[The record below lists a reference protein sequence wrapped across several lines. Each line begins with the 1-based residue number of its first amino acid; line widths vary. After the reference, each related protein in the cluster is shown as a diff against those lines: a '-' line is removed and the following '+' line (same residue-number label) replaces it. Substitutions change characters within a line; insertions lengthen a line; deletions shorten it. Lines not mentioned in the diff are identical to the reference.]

1 MISIER
7 RNPGT
12 FAAALYPIELIC
24 QGINKKMKPL
34 LQGILYWTLGSLV
47 KLYIG
52 RIDNLTRIPA
62 KGSFLVVSNQNS
74 FIDALLLL
82 YAVAKKRRMLISCM
96 TRYDMPENLNLL
108 ERFVFR
114 LITATYEYVVG
125 SISTHREDA
134 IDRAVEKLRGGMP
147 VIIFP
152 EGRHNR
158 DNCLKKGKTGAAR
171 IALKSGAPILP
182 VGIRGSEKIFP
193 YGSYIPRFRKTI
205 ISIGEPLTVHAGF
218 GSGESGEAIE
228 GLTAGIMM
236 AISGLCGKAYPY
248 RCAHRKKMI

>member
-1 MISIER
+1 
-7 RNPGT
+7 
-12 FAAALYPIELIC
+12 
-24 QGINKKMKPL
+24 MKHF
-34 LQGILYWTLGSLV
+34 LQGFLYWTLGSLV

-52 RIDNLTRIPA
+52 RIDNVTRIPA
-62 KGSFLVVSNQNS
+62 KGSFILAANQNS
-74 FIDALLLL
+74 PIDALLLL
-82 YAVAKKRRMLISCM
+82 YAVAEKRRMLISCM
-96 TRYDMPENLNLL
+96 TRYDMPENLNLP

-134 IDRAVEKLRGGMP
+134 IDRAVEKLGGGMP

-158 DNCLKKGKTGAAR
+158 DACLKKGKTGAAR

-182 VGIRGSEKIFP
+182 VGIRGSDEIFP
-193 YGSYIPRFRKTI
+193 RGSYMPRFKKST
-205 ISIGEPLTVHAGF
+205 ISIGELLTVHAGI
-218 GSGESGEAIE
+218 GSDKSGEAIE

-236 AISGLCGKAYPY
+236 AISGLCGKACHPHDMN
-248 RCAHRKKMI
+248 RVKVM